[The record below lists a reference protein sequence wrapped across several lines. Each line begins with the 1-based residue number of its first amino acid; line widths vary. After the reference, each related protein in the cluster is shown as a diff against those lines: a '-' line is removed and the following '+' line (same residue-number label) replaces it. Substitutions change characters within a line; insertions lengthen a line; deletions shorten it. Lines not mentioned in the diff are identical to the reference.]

1 MPSTRRP
8 LWSRFLAIARPFF
21 VSEARWGALILL
33 GVLLAL
39 ILGLGKLNVQAAS
52 MSGHFMTSVEQRHE
66 SKAAAFALFWCGTV
80 GGITVVAVFKA
91 FAEQRLCL
99 WWRQW
104 LTRHLIE
111 RYLARRAYFR
121 MKGRPDVDNPDQR
134 ISEDVR
140 TFCENALGLL
150 LIIVNSLTQLCWFA
164 GVLWSITPWLLL
176 AAVLYT
182 ILGSL
187 VTVLLGRKLIRL
199 DSRQFKKEAD
209 LRFDLMQVRS
219 QAEPIALL
227 GGEREEAGRLGNAL
241 AEVVDNMRRIIGL
254 SRNISFFTIGFD
266 YFVQLLPLFI
276 VAPLFIHGRVEF
288 GTMDQSRIA
297 FTAVMGAF
305 SLIVTQ
311 FQRISTIGAVTERLS
326 LFSEVLD
333 DEAPALAKA
342 PIEIAE
348 DGARVAFEGLTLVTP
363 RDGRLL
369 VKDLALDVPAG
380 QRLLI
385 VGPSGSG
392 RTCLL
397 RAAAG
402 LWASGQGRIVRP
414 PLREVVFLPQQPY
427 LRPGPLRDQLCYGT
441 RQGAVSDERLL
452 EVLREVGF
460 EAVLERVGG
469 LDAEADW
476 ANTLSLG
483 EQQLLTFARLLIA
496 RPRFAFLD
504 EPTSALDPGA
514 ARHLF
519 EILSATPITFVTV
532 ASDPALAEHHD
543 QVLELGGNGAWATQG
558 AALAATA

>member
-1 MPSTRRP
+1 MPQPRGTLRT
-8 LWSRFLAIARPFF
+8 RFLAVAKPFF
-21 VSEARWGALILL
+21 VSEARWGAFAML
-33 GVLLAL
+33 GLLLAL
-39 ILGLGKLNVQAAS
+39 ILGLGKLNVQAAR
-52 MSGHFMTSVEQRHE
+52 MSGHFMTSVEQRREHDAI
-66 SKAAAFALFWCGTV
+66 SYALFWGGTV
-80 GGITVVAVFKA
+80 VAITVVAVFKA

-99 WWRQW
+99 SWREW
-104 LTRHLIE
+104 LTRHLME
-111 RYLARRAYFR
+111 RYLARRAYYR

-134 ISEDVR
+134 LTEDVR
-140 TFCENALGLL
+140 TFTENALALL
-150 LIIVNSLTQLCWFA
+150 LIVVNATVQLSWFA
-164 GVLWSITPWLLL
+164 FVLWAITPWLLV

-182 ILGSL
+182 VLGSL
-187 VTVLLGRKLIRL
+187 VTVLLGRRLIKL
-199 DSRQFKKEAD
+199 DVRQFKKEAD
-209 LRFDLMQVRS
+209 FRFDLMQVRT

-227 GGEREEAGRLGNAL
+227 GGEPEETGRLRGAL

-276 VAPLFIHGRVEF
+276 VAPLFIRGQVEF
-288 GTMDQSRIA
+288 GALDQARIA

-305 SLIVTQ
+305 SVVVTQ

-326 LFSEVLD
+326 LFTEVLE
-333 DEAPALAKA
+333 DEAPAAAKA

-348 DGARVAFEGLTLVTP
+348 DDARVGFEGLTLTTP

-369 VKDLALDVPAG
+369 VKELSLEVPAG
-380 QRLLI
+380 RRLLI

-392 RTCLL
+392 RTSLL

-402 LWASGQGRIVRP
+402 LWTTGQGRIVRP
-414 PLREVVFLPQQPY
+414 PLADIVFLPQQPY
-427 LRPGPLRDQLCYGT
+427 LRPGPLRDQLLYGT
-441 RQGAVSDERLL
+441 RRGGVPDECLQ

-483 EQQLLTFARLLIA
+483 EQQLVAFARLLLA

-504 EPTSALDPGA
+504 EATGALDEA
-514 ARHLF
+514 AGRRLY
-519 EILSATPITFVTV
+519 EALSATPIAYVSV
-532 ASDPALAEHHD
+532 AGNPGLAEYHD
-543 QVLELGGNGAWATQG
+543 LVLELGPNGAWSVQG
-558 AALAATA
+558 AAAAACA